1 MVLENIIIDLDQT
14 YIHSLL
20 MRRARWKVK
29 LYNLM
34 YVISEGGLKRQCDII
49 ASTVLLN
56 IQVAFLFGIID
67 MYNGILL
74 LLLVAK
80 VCLTFAIP

>member
-20 MRRARWKVK
+20 MGRARWKVK
-29 LYNLM
+29 ACNLM
-34 YVISEGGLKRQCDII
+34 CVISEGGLKRQCDIK

-56 IQVAFLFGIID
+56 IQVTFLFGIID
-67 MYNGILL
+67 MYNGLL
-74 LLLVAK
+74 LL
-80 VCLTFAIP
+80 

>member
-1 MVLENIIIDLDQT
+1 
-14 YIHSLL
+14 
-20 MRRARWKVK
+20 
-29 LYNLM
+29 M

-80 VCLTFAIP
+80 LCLTFVIP